1 MPERSWTVDAGSSNV
16 ASKPVARA
24 GRENRPREE
33 LRIMAEAA
41 RAKPKPTPE
50 TQHFWDGTQAGEL
63 RLQRCDACS
72 NVYFPPR
79 PFCPACASRKVSVF
93 KASGKG
99 KLYSYVINH
108 RPAAPGFTPPYAI
121 AVVELDEGPRMMS
134 NILDCPQTPEAL
146 VLDMKL
152 EVAFEKLD
160 DKITL
165 PLFRPAKG

>member
-1 MPERSWTVDAGSSNV
+1 MSHQDRKKRAPCPDQGESTVMSE
-16 ASKPVARA
+16 VARA
-24 GRENRPREE
+24 R
-33 LRIMAEAA
+33 
-41 RAKPKPTPE
+41 PKPTPE
-50 TQHFWDGTQAGEL
+50 TRHFWDGTQAGGL
-63 RLQRCDACS
+63 GPKRWDACPT
-72 NVYFPPR
+72 VYSPPR

-93 KASGKG
+93 KASGKA

-121 AVVELDEGPRMMS
+121 AVVELDEGVRMMS

-146 VLDMKL
+146 QLDMRL

-165 PLFRPAKG
+165 PQFRPAKG